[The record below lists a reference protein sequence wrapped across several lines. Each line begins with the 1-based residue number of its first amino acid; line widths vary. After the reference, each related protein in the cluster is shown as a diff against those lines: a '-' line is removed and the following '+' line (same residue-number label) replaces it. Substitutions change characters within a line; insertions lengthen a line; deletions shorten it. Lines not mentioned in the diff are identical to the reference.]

1 MQRIVLIAT
10 LFTLAAWSADAAE
23 VRLKSEAACSGAV
36 VRLKDVAEVVSED
49 ENEAAALAE
58 LQLFPV
64 PSSGKTRSVR
74 PGEIRELLALSGV
87 NMQSVTLSGAEKLTV
102 RRAGT
107 ASPAKPQATAAEVVP
122 SAYIT
127 PSTKVARSTESSG
140 IELVPMATRALDRG
154 SLLRAT
160 DLELRPATS
169 QRTTGSKP
177 LKVEDLVGQELLRP
191 VPAGQQVLA
200 DFVQSPRLVRKND
213 KVRIKAIGAG
223 VVIST
228 DGKSLAEGGLGDN
241 VLVED
246 FATKE
251 KIVTRITGYQLVE
264 VLGTGVKQ
272 VR

>member
-10 LFTLAAWSADAAE
+10 LFTLAACSADAAE
-23 VRLKSEAACSGAV
+23 VRLKSEAACSGAI
-36 VRLKDVAEVVSED
+36 VRLKDVAEIVSDD

-64 PSSGKTRSVR
+64 PSSGKSRNVR
-74 PGEIRELLALSGV
+74 RGEIRELLALSGV
-87 NMQSVTLSGAEKLTV
+87 NVQSITLSGAEKLIV
-102 RRAGT
+102 SRAGPV
-107 ASPAKPQATAAEVVP
+107 AHAKPQTTFAEVIP

-127 PSTKVARSTESSG
+127 PSTKVARSIESAG
-140 IELVPMATRALDRG
+140 VELVPVATHALERG
-154 SLLRAT
+154 TILRAT

-169 QRTTGSKP
+169 QRLPGAMPQKI
-177 LKVEDLVGQELLRP
+177 EDLVGQELLRQ
-191 VPAGQQVLA
+191 VPAGQQV
-200 DFVQSPRLVRKND
+200 FPESVQSPRLVRKND

-228 DGKSLAEGGLGDN
+228 DGKALAEGGLGDN

-251 KIVTRITGYQLVE
+251 KITTRITGYQLVE